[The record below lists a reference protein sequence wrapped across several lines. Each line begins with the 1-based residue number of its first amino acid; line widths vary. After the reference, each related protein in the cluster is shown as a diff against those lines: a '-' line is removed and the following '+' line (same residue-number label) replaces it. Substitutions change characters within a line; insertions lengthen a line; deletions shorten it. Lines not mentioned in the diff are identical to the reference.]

1 MANKKDANSSVR
13 DKIEQRMKQQEEEHK
28 RDLLKRRLELA
39 RNGSKLLEQRKASE
53 AVQSFRAYFKIL
65 EEWKGVQRGALS
77 PHLFDVKTEL
87 NELILISGVYWD
99 LVKVFDHAG
108 NKKEHVAEFKQY
120 LDKYILF
127 SKGFSYQPIA
137 AEALRKYIRNGKAV
151 HSSEF
156 KSAYTTL
163 TGEKCF
169 IATSLMDVCELDT
182 LPSLRGFRD
191 HALMKSWIGR
201 AFVRSYYR
209 CGPMLAR
216 FVNHLPETLRRGLGS
231 ALDFLALF
239 VAR

>member
-1 MANKKDANSSVR
+1 MANKKETNTSVR

-65 EEWKGVQRGALS
+65 EEWKGVQRGALA

-108 NKKEHVAEFKQY
+108 NKKEHVIEFKAY

-137 AEALRKYIRNGKAV
+137 AEALRKYIRNGKSV
-151 HSSEF
+151 HTSEF
-156 KSAYTTL
+156 KSAYSTL

-169 IATSLMDVCELDT
+169 IATSLIDVCDLET
-182 LPSLRGFRD
+182 LPRLRGYRD
-191 HALMKSWIGR
+191 ETLMSSRVGR
-201 AFVRSYYR
+201 TFVRSYYR
-209 CGPMLAR
+209 SGPTLAR
-216 FVNHLPETLRRGLGS
+216 LTNRLPGAVRLALGR
-231 ALDFLALF
+231 ALDFLASF